1 MEENMNKYEIKI
13 YKEYCKYDCQTSELI
28 DKYMYENGNKVSIY
42 LPKQNITVTI
52 KKMSYPEIYT
62 YSDGSITV
70 YLNGDYSNTSTQ
82 WFTSKKNKDELIKIL
97 PIVEDALRRL
107 ADAAECKTFTI
118 EF

>member
-1 MEENMNKYEIKI
+1 MNKYEIKI

-42 LPKQNITVTI
+42 LPKENNIVTI
-52 KKMSYPEIYT
+52 KKASYPEIYT
-62 YSDGSITV
+62 CSDGSITV
-70 YLNGDYSNTSTQ
+70 YLNGECSSTYTRR
-82 WFTSKKNKDELIKIL
+82 FMSKKDKDELIKIL
-97 PIVEDALRRL
+97 PIVENALRQL